1 MGSKVLVVDDSKAS
15 REKLVTQLEK
25 NGVSAAQAVN
35 GEEGIKYLE
44 QCDNIDMVFVDA
56 EMHVMDGVSMV
67 LEMKKDPK
75 LNKIPVIMIIN
86 IDPVAQTI
94 GKVMFAGA
102 NGFMLN
108 PPTEGGINDFVNRFS
123 AS

>member
-1 MGSKVLVVDDSKAS
+1 MGSKVLVVDDSKTS

-25 NGVSAAQAVN
+25 TGVSAAQAVN

-56 EMHVMDGVSMV
+56 QMPVMDGFSMV

-75 LNKIPVIMIIN
+75 LNKIPVIMIVN
-86 IDPVAQTI
+86 IDPAAQTI

-102 NGFMLN
+102 NGFMLT

-123 AS
+123 AG